1 MFKAGDAG
9 VPRLP
14 LLGTAD
20 SRSRCSARSHAVTRA
35 RKATSTSS
43 STFNPTA
50 RCLTFFIFRTS
61 YRRSSA
67 VQSTSYPR
75 AQRQDAEVV
84 ANEVARNLQRIPLEA
99 LAARAGRRRG
109 GYVHET
115 DAAWALLEETVQPY
129 VDDLQRRARLGLT
142 DAAGQLAQGLVAG
155 LYRCRD
161 AQDSTVL
168 GYAGEDA
175 AEQLA
180 EWAVREAVAAGLHL
194 QPGNLVEAA
203 GDWSLDEMVI

>member
-1 MFKAGDAG
+1 
-9 VPRLP
+9 
-14 LLGTAD
+14 
-20 SRSRCSARSHAVTRA
+20 
-35 RKATSTSS
+35 
-43 STFNPTA
+43 
-50 RCLTFFIFRTS
+50 LTFFIFRTS

-109 GYVHET
+109 GYV
-115 DAAWALLEETVQPY
+115 
-129 VDDLQRRARLGLT
+129 QRPTRPGHCSKRPCSPTSTTCNGARLGLT